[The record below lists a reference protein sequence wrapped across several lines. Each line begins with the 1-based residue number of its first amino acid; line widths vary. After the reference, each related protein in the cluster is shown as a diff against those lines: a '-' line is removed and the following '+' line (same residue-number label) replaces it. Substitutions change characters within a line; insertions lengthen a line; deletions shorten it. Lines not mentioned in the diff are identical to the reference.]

1 MNDKMFGIIK
11 HVVIVAAALF
21 IILGVPFLR
30 SDYYKSMRDG
40 TDTMTSATV
49 VIDAPSGRF
58 TVLINK
64 ALHPDQDNLQD
75 WITFFGGG
83 EIDFLFEDISCSI
96 AKGDSSA
103 LDMAK
108 SFQSRLPE
116 NQMKL
121 QQEDATLL
129 VSRVDNSM
137 YDVVIMS
144 KEYADSYNAEANV
157 SEDTETIDLTW
168 EGLK

>member
-1 MNDKMFGIIK
+1 MKIISIIK
-11 HVVIVAAALF
+11 HAAIVAAGVF
-21 IILGVPFLR
+21 IILGLPFLK
-30 SDYYKSMRDG
+30 SDYYERMKNG
-40 TDTMTSATV
+40 ETDTMTSATV
-49 VIDAPSGRF
+49 VIDAPSGKF

-64 ALHPDQDNLQD
+64 AMHHDRDNLND
-75 WITFFGGG
+75 WITFFSGG
-83 EIDFLFEDISCSI
+83 EIDYIFEDISCSV
-96 AKGDSSA
+96 AKGDSAA

-121 QQEDATLL
+121 QLEDTTLL

-144 KEYADSYNAEANV
+144 DEFADSYEVGKTA
-157 SEDTETIDLTW
+157 SEDSEQIDLTW
-168 EGLK
+168 EGLQQ